1 MAQRRV
7 TPDAAMAAGLTV
19 DGDLASESPLRLL
32 YLAAATQATGRL
44 VLGSQ
49 GSQFAVTLKKGGV
62 EHVLPEAAD
71 HGFGQ
76 FLVRKGKLAAA
87 DLAKVDAAKPRVGGD
102 FVGALIA
109 LRLISPAEAAA
120 LLQEHGGGL
129 VTLALVTEQ
138 GRFRWD
144 PGVAPPASA
153 FPLGSTWSFLCAAV
167 RSLDAA
173 ASARRLGARM
183 GQRAARVGG
192 RIQIEDLRLTP
203 QEARAAQLFDGG
215 RTPQELAAAN
225 PAEAATILRLA
236 LLLGETELL
245 SFSAPLPGQ
254 APQPAAP
261 VAAPAPAPPA
271 RPASPPAPSGPPAT
285 TPAPVAPTA
294 VTPRPPSAAPA
305 ITPAPRAPVAV
316 AATKPAMPA
325 ARPAPVAAP
334 VAAKPPAP
342 APAATPAPSSSA
354 PSSSALDPK
363 ALQALVAKLAKADHF
378 EVLGVT
384 QAATGAQIKI
394 AYFQLAKVYHPDAV
408 PTDAPAEAR
417 KLAADVFAKVS
428 EAWGVLGD
436 DGKRAQYLDGL
447 KTGAGTEV
455 DVMHIFKAEEAF
467 NAGTLL
473 IKARRYQE
481 ALPKLEEAIKLNG
494 EEAEFHMWK
503 AWCQFL
509 LSPEKKKVHP
519 ASAAAIEAAL
529 RKNPHCIAGY
539 LFLGQMAKITGDLN
553 VAEKHLK
560 RGLKEAPGNVEL
572 ERELKYL
579 RK

>member
-1 MAQRRV
+1 MAPRRV
-7 TPDAAMAAGLTV
+7 TADAAMAAGLTV

-32 YLAAATQATGRL
+32 YLAAATQANGRL
-44 VLGSQ
+44 VLGAQ
-49 GSQFAVTLKKGGV
+49 GSQFAITLKKGGV

-71 HGFGQ
+71 QGFGH

-87 DLAKVDAAKPRVGGD
+87 ELAKVEAARPGAGGD

-109 LRLISPAEAAA
+109 LRLVGPAEVAA

-129 VTLALVTEQ
+129 LTLALVTEQ

-144 PGVAPPASA
+144 PGVAPPASS

-173 ASARRLGARM
+173 SSAQRLGARL

-203 QEARAAQLFDGG
+203 QEARAAQLFDGA
-215 RTPQELAAAN
+215 RTPQELAAAH
-225 PAEAATILRLA
+225 AADAATILRLA

-245 SFSAPLPGQ
+245 AFSAPLPGP
-254 APQPAAP
+254 APQPATATGAASPPP
-261 VAAPAPAPPA
+261 VA
-271 RPASPPAPSGPPAT
+271 PASPATTPAPVRPPAT
-285 TPAPVAPTA
+285 TPAPVVPAPVA
-294 VTPRPPSAAPA
+294 ARPPPAAPA
-305 ITPAPRAPVAV
+305 PRPAV

-325 ARPAPVAAP
+325 AKPASAPAAARPPV
-334 VAAKPPAP
+334 PAP
-342 APAATPAPSSSA
+342 AAPPTATPAPSSSA
-354 PSSSALDPK
+354 LDTK

-378 EVLGVT
+378 EVLGVA
-384 QAATGAQIKI
+384 QGATGAQIKI

-417 KLAADVFAKVS
+417 KLAADVFARVS

-436 DGKRAQYLDGL
+436 DGKRATYLDGL

-455 DVMHIFKAEEAF
+455 DVLHIFKAEEAF

-481 ALPKLEEAIKLNG
+481 ALPKLEEAIKLNAD
-494 EEAEFHMWK
+494 EAEFHMWK
-503 AWCQFL
+503 GWCQFL
-509 LSPEKKKVHP
+509 LSPEKKKAHAGV
-519 ASAAAIEAAL
+519 ASAIEAAL
-529 RKNPHCIAGY
+529 KRNPHCIAGY

-553 VAEKHLK
+553 LAEKHLK
-560 RGLKEAPGNVEL
+560 RGLKEAPGNTEL